1 MKISTRGRYSLRV
14 MIELASRNNEGYIPL
29 KQLSRDQNISKK
41 YMEQI
46 LPPLIKNGLLEA
58 SRGHLGGYQL
68 AKDPTAI
75 TIKDIIISAEGS
87 LAPVACM
94 DHNPNKCEN
103 CETCP
108 TLPIY
113 QGLYETVSN
122 YLEGITLQDVLEG
135 KTKTDF

>member
-14 MIELASRNNEGYIPL
+14 MIELARRLDEGFIPL
-29 KQLSRDQNISKK
+29 KQLSKDQNISKK

-46 LPPLIKNGLLEA
+46 LPPLVKNGLLTA

-68 AKDPTAI
+68 AQAPAKI

-94 DHNPNKCEN
+94 DHNPNECEN
-103 CETCP
+103 CETCL

-113 QGLYETVSN
+113 QGLYQTVSS
-122 YLEGITLQDVLEG
+122 YLESITLQDVLDG
-135 KTKTDF
+135 KAKTTI